1 MTKTNRTTYDQY
13 STAETRNHPSDLE
26 KIIPLKL
33 IKHDGET
40 QTRAAIHH
48 KTVLEYAQDLKN
60 GDKFPPVVVFDDGKY
75 LWLSDGFHRFEAYEA
90 AEITEIPAIIK
101 KGTKRDAI
109 LYSVGANAKHGL
121 RRTNADKR
129 RAVMTLLMDEEWNQ
143 WSARRR
149 RSFADREIARRCA
162 VHHQMVG
169 KWRAA
174 KRIPSGSSL
183 DDSSSERTYMSKY
196 GTVTQMNT
204 TNIGKNLS
212 GEIPQLESLTHPPPK
227 KKSSKT
233 SPSLPTEGINYKP
246 GNPGYGC
253 EWYVRVEQETY
264 QRLQQYQQ
272 KMGTATLD
280 GTITR
285 MLDQKQPKSST
296 PPSDDICLSTIDN
309 LQLLNEKQLEKVV
322 EAIAAR
328 HPYLIYSASRAINLN

>member
-1 MTKTNRTTYDQY
+1 M
-13 STAETRNHPSDLE
+13 STINEQPLKQTSDLQTISSNKAIELSDLE

-60 GDKFPPVVVFDDGKY
+60 GDQFPPIVVFDDGKY

-90 AEITEIPAIIK
+90 AGITEIPTIIK

-109 LYSVGANAKHGL
+109 LDSVGANAKHGL

-129 RAVMTLLMDEEWNQ
+129 RAVMTLLTDEEWSQ
-143 WSARRR
+143 WS
-149 RSFADREIARRCA
+149 DREIARRCA

-169 KWRAA
+169 KWR
-174 KRIPSGSSL
+174 SSL

-233 SPSLPTEGINYKP
+233 SPSLTTEGINYKP

-280 GTITR
+280 GAITR
-285 MLDQKQPKSST
+285 ILDEKQPKSST

-328 HPYLIYSASRAINLN
+328 HPYLIYSASRAMSLN